1 MNLEEMRKKTIEY
14 LEKTYKKKGFQD
26 LLWNSKQSM
35 LERYKA
41 IIAMVDL
48 RQQVV
53 LDVGCGYCDFYD
65 FLESVGIK
73 VREYVGVDLHPE
85 IVKEARRRH
94 PHLVV
99 KQADFL
105 EVEVEPDNFDYCIGC
120 GIVTFAIDCW
130 EERTE
135 RMMRR
140 MFESARKGII
150 VDFLKDREGGHL
162 YMGHIPPKDPKSYYC
177 KMSEALKIAEKIA
190 PYVNLKNDYRFNSFC
205 LTLLKYEN

>member
-1 MNLEEMRKKTIEY
+1 MSLKIMKKKTIEY

-26 LLWNSKQSM
+26 LLWNSKRSM

-41 IIAMVDL
+41 IVAMVDL
-48 RQQVV
+48 RGKVV

-65 FLESVGIK
+65 FLKSASIE

-85 IVKEARRRH
+85 IIKEARRRH

-105 EVEVEPDNFDYCIGC
+105 EAEIEPNNFDYCIGC

-130 EERTE
+130 KVRTTKIME
-135 RMMRR
+135 K
-140 MFESARKGII
+140 MFEAAREGIVI
-150 VDFLKDREGGHL
+150 DFLKDREGG
-162 YMGHIPPKDPKSYYC
+162 PPKDPKSYYC

-205 LTLLKYEN
+205 LTLLRYEN

>member
-14 LEKTYKKKGFQD
+14 LEKTYGKEGFQD

-35 LERYKA
+35 LERYMA
-41 IIAMVDL
+41 IVKMVDL
-48 RQQVV
+48 RGKVV

-65 FLESVGIK
+65 FLKAVNIE

-85 IVKEARRRH
+85 IVKEAKRRH
-94 PHLVV
+94 SHLVV
-99 KQADFL
+99 RQADFL
-105 EVEVEPDNFDYCIGC
+105 ETEIEPDNFDYCIGC

-130 EERTE
+130 KERTTKI
-135 RMMRR
+135 MKK
-140 MFESARKGII
+140 MFEAAREGIVI
-150 VDFLKDREGGHL
+150 DFLKDREGG
-162 YMGHIPPKDPKSYYC
+162 PPKEPKSYYC

>member
-14 LEKTYKKKGFQD
+14 LEKTYGKEGFQD

-35 LERYKA
+35 LERYMAVVK
-41 IIAMVDL
+41 MVDL
-48 RQQVV
+48 RNKVI

-65 FLESVGIK
+65 FLKSAGIE

-85 IVKEARRRH
+85 IVKEAKRRH

-99 KQADFL
+99 RQADFL
-105 EVEVEPDNFDYCIGC
+105 EAEIEPDNFDYCIGC

-130 EERTE
+130 KVRTMKIME
-135 RMMRR
+135 K
-140 MFESARKGII
+140 MFKVAREGVII
-150 VDFLKDREGGHL
+150 DFLKDREGG
-162 YMGHIPPKDPKSYYC
+162 PSKDPKSYYC

-205 LTLLKYEN
+205 LTLLKYRIE